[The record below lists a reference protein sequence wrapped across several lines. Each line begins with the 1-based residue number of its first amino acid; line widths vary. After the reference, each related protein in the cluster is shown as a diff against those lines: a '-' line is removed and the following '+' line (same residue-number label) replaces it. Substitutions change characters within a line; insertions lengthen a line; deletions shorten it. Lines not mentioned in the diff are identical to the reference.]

1 MLVAVDPWRF
11 APLVAV
17 IAAFGFVW
25 GILGRSRYRVQVLK
39 GRYVMVWHPLDR
51 AEADAVARR
60 LRELGWLAF
69 ANREPPIDGPVT
81 LLPQRVGV
89 LRPFVAVREQ
99 DADEVRALLE
109 RHGGAP
115 ERPQVE
121 LERRPHRGFTTWPFR
136 WGHLFARLYFR
147 LAALGLVL
155 LILALTILRPLFG

>member
-81 LLPQRVGV
+81 LLPQRVGE

-99 DADEVRALLE
+99 DADEVRAL
-109 RHGGAP
+109 
-115 ERPQVE
+115 